1 MTRSV
6 LIGNELLVFCIDK
19 IEPLPSPTKFNLKFD
34 RSRKDSLDMRGL
46 HVTQSDI

>member
-34 RSRKDSLDMRGL
+34 TSRKDSVDMKGATR
-46 HVTQSDI
+46 DPI